1 MGDFNVSTEAQISYI
16 VVFYIK
22 YLTNIGY
29 LIYLLF
35 VHIKFYIIKL
45 SNKNFNIYMLLQ
57 VEGKWYFLKTFS
69 LNITFRNTF
78 PDNLEEF

>member
-1 MGDFNVSTEAQISYI
+1 M
-16 VVFYIK
+16 
-22 YLTNIGY
+22 
-29 LIYLLF
+29 LF